1 MWCQGV
7 TTLEN
12 EHTWLIFEDG
22 DGGDGGRWLMGGNGG
37 GVSHAYDMGGGGS
50 WLMGGNGGRVVSCH
64 VACLRHDVV
73 VVSGRVVS
81 CRVPTTQCGGRVG
94 TCRVMSRAYN
104 TMGPLRLAF
113 EAREGGWVE
122 VW

>member
-81 CRVPTTQCGGRVG
+81 CRVPTTRWDHSGSHLKRGRGDGWRCGGR
-94 TCRVMSRAYN
+94 R
-104 TMGPLRLAF
+104 
-113 EAREGGWVE
+113 
-122 VW
+122 